1 MNIMREIKIPRFHSQ
16 DGSLSIKDIP
26 MQRNFWD
33 CGVHI
38 CMYAL
43 YVCKNYTYNFTDK
56 NMPAIRARIKSEILE
71 NKIQLP
77 TPVKNTIILKTA
89 HKNVLLYESAKRS
102 QASVKFPEDR
112 RNAECTTIATYVI
125 AALSIYDHS
134 AITQLSH
141 IMNSII
147 IKGDEYYVNCRKHF
161 PNSHRYLASDELLT
175 QIIIDHKFI
184 DVDINRL
191 PMECTFNKTCG
202 SELFLTLKNCI
213 NIYKSDV
220 KKWGFLFMD
229 HWKTVAFTVKSLS
242 SGFLKKPC
250 FFLFNSHRVDRDNL
264 STKIS
269 NLKAGSSRLF
279 LCRTID
285 SLDKLLLLNHNM
297 DNSIWQVYPIKVDKK

>member
-1 MNIMREIKIPRFHSQ
+1 MILYYDSQGRENQGI
-16 DGSLSIKDIP
+16 LNDIP

-191 PMECTFNKTCG
+191 PME
-202 SELFLTLKNCI
+202 
-213 NIYKSDV
+213 YV